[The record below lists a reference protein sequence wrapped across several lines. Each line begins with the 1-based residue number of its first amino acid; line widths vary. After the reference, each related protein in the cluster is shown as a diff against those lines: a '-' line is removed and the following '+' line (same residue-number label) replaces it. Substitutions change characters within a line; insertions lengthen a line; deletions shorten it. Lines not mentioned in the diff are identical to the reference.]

1 MLLRFAASAALVAV
15 SAVAIPAQ
23 AADPVLQDT
32 SVIPAP
38 AASVPLAPEP
48 LQAAVQAAWRDYP
61 GSREAEAELAAA
73 RARLDAAGQPLYNP
87 ELELAAEDE
96 GPDRTATAGMSLR
109 LDLSGQRRVRRD
121 AAAARLDQL
130 GAAPWRE
137 RVWQAV

>member
-61 GSREAEAELAAA
+61 GSREAAAELAAA

-87 ELELAAEDE
+87 ELELAAEDA
-96 GPDRTATAGMSLR
+96 GPDRTATRPEGHTSELQSLMR
-109 LDLSGQRRVRRD
+109 TSY
-121 AAAARLDQL
+121 
-130 GAAPWRE
+130 
-137 RVWQAV
+137 AVFRMK

>member
-1 MLLRFAASAALVAV
+1 MRRPSRSTLSDTLCHSPTLFGSLLLSTRIIGALPMLLRFAASAALVAV

-61 GSREAEAELAAA
+61 RSEEHTSELQSLM
-73 RARLDAAGQPLYNP
+73 RNP
-87 ELELAAEDE
+87 YAVFCLKKKKNY
-96 GPDRTATAGMSLR
+96 
-109 LDLSGQRRVRRD
+109 
-121 AAAARLDQL
+121 
-130 GAAPWRE
+130 
-137 RVWQAV
+137 QANT

>member
-73 RARLDAAGQPLYNP
+73 RARLDAAGQPLYTH
-87 ELELAAEDE
+87 ELQLAAADE
-96 GPDRTATAGMSLR
+96 GPANGRAPGRDRVGRS
-109 LDLSGQRRVRRD
+109 V
-121 AAAARLDQL
+121 
-130 GAAPWRE
+130 
-137 RVWQAV
+137 